1 MTHSVTPFRQ
11 NRARSALFFNRDK
24 SAAPGSLQHFEK
36 TMLIRKGEA
45 PPKISDGRK
54 SAPNLVLLTYFLSA
68 TKEEE

>member
-1 MTHSVTPFRQ
+1 
-11 NRARSALFFNRDK
+11 
-24 SAAPGSLQHFEK
+24 
-36 TMLIRKGEA
+36 MLIRKGEA